1 MAQFR
6 TYKCQGCGQEVHSE
20 PQGHYAL
27 MSGEYYQFS
36 CKDCKEIVSIS
47 AREIAEMEYAVCCPE
62 CGSKELSTW
71 NPIEGRCPKCG
82 FSFKVVP
89 APILMAD

>member
-1 MAQFR
+1 MAQFQK
-6 TYKCQGCGQEVHSE
+6 YKCKNCDEEVYAE

-27 MSGEYYQFS
+27 TSGEYYQFS
-36 CKDCKEIVSIS
+36 CKGCKEIIS
-47 AREIAEMEYAVCCPE
+47 LSAQELAEMRYEVCCPE

-82 FSFKVVP
+82 STFEEVP
-89 APILMAD
+89 DTIIMAD

>member
-6 TYKCQGCGQEVHSE
+6 AYKCKYCGAEVHSE

-36 CKDCKEIVSIS
+36 CHQCRDIVSLS
-47 AREIAEMEYAVCCPE
+47 AQELAEMGYGVCCPE
-62 CGSKELSTW
+62 CDSKELSTW
-71 NPIEGRCPKCG
+71 NPIEGHCPKCG
-82 FSFKVVP
+82 SLFEEVP
-89 APILMAD
+89 GPILMAD